1 MPALISA
8 ELLRLRTVRTP
19 RYAAL
24 GVLAL
29 VAITTAVNV
38 GSIADQPG
46 GSTGLAESLWSLAL
60 PGVLMA
66 GVLAGTGVAT
76 EFQRGSAAMTY
87 LSHPHRADA
96 AAARALVHAGLGFLF
111 AGLAAGVVV
120 AIGLPALSESIDAGV
135 SDVARIVAGAAFGGA
150 VMGAAGALIGTATRS
165 PTAASSALPGWY
177 VVELLLIPADIR
189 HYLPFSLVSSLMGA
203 AGEVSAPAAI
213 ALLLA
218 FLATAALFVREW
230 ALPRDLT

>member
-1 MPALISA
+1 MSALIAA

-66 GVLAGTGVAT
+66 GVLAGTSVAT

-96 AAARALVHAGLGFLF
+96 AAARALVHAGLGFLS
-111 AGLAAGVVV
+111 AGLAAGVVI
-120 AIGLPALSESIDAGV
+120 AIGLPALGESIDGGV

-189 HYLPFSLVSSLMGA
+189 PYLPFSLVSSLMGT
-203 AGEVSAPAAI
+203 GEVPAGVAI
-213 ALLLA
+213 GLLLA
-218 FLATAALFVREW
+218 FLAAAALFVREW

>member
-1 MPALISA
+1 MSALIAA

-19 RYAAL
+19 RYGAL

-66 GVLAGTGVAT
+66 GLLAATSVAT

-96 AAARALVHAGLGFLF
+96 AAARALVHAVLGFLF
-111 AGLAAGVVV
+111 AGLAAGAVV
-120 AIGLPALSESIDAGV
+120 AIGVPALDESVDAGLW
-135 SDVARIVAGAAFGGA
+135 DVARLVAATAFGGA
-150 VMGAAGALIGTATRS
+150 VMGAAGALIGTATRN
-165 PTAASSALPGWY
+165 PTVASSALPGWY
-177 VVELLLIPADIR
+177 VVELLLVPADIR
-189 HYLPFSLVSSLMGA
+189 PYLPFSLVSSLMGA
-203 AGEVSAPAAI
+203 AGEVSAPVAI
-213 ALLLA
+213 GLLLA
-218 FLATAALFVREW
+218 FLAAAALFVREW
-230 ALPRDLT
+230 ALPRDVT